1 MKIHESMNVFLHK
14 KSFFLLLGL
23 FLWGGL
29 GKIAAQSY
37 TLEVTDTVI
46 LMNTTAHFTFKQ
58 YGLNT
63 PQVVR
68 FPNNNNAAY
77 FDPFSNNNK
86 YKFGI
91 KGLPGVPPN
100 NFSVNHIF
108 YTPPQGFLG
117 RDTVEVLCNKPFGSG
132 AQTIQV
138 YRIYHITVIPS
149 FIKAVNDYAS
159 TFEGQAIEIPVL
171 LNDIGNGTNQTIAE
185 IANINN
191 GDAVKTANDTKILFS
206 PRAGFSG
213 LAHLNYT
220 ICDAQGSCD
229 MATVSICV
237 NELAPP
243 AYDSVFIMTEKN
255 TAQVVLMQLDSNFSV
270 QSAPSHGTL
279 DTLETLVYV
288 PANNYVGF
296 DQAVFYDA
304 THGRTRVFHI
314 HVLDVPS
321 PNAFAYDD
329 VVYTAVGEPIEEIH
343 LLANDNGGSYLS
355 PVNAIGF
362 PNTQKG
368 GTLTYLPN
376 VGIGVYRYN
385 PPAGFSGIDQFKY
398 RAYYPNSSQFD
409 IATCYII
416 VSNLN
421 PAKPV
426 YQISIPK
433 NTPLVLGDHLP
444 ITSYEYT
451 NLSAPDNGQAIF
463 HAGYQTIVDQHGQE
477 FSGYNMLVYSP
488 DTDFV
493 GEDEFE
499 FEYCPTP
506 QAGNCQLVKVEVE
519 VVDMTP
525 PSGDP
530 FCAGSECVW
539 PGDANTDGAVD
550 VRDILPIGYC
560 MGEVGELRNSGSVA
574 WYGQYSDNW
583 VDPLAPSMEYN
594 AKHIDT
600 DGNGIVTH
608 LDTAA
613 IGQFYGKYHN
623 LTPAPTPAIKNLPFY
638 LEEPDFNEIE
648 PGDVLYAPIHLGND
662 SLPAISAYG
671 LTFELEYDPA
681 IFESVKVYF
690 SDTAWMSYNSPI
702 LSMAHKPF
710 NGKLD
715 VGYTRTSGV
724 AASGYGIIGVV
735 EFIVIDDVAGFKR
748 NNHLTTVNL
757 STSGLMN
764 GNGQTFGLNGNSLT
778 FYLGQQDEE
787 NEGAAIR
794 SQLVAYPNPAQQSIN
809 LHVNGQNNEISRIML
824 FDMVGKQVYDS
835 GDILTKRSQLN
846 VSNLN
851 NGMYVVRA
859 ITSTGQVLS
868 TKVEVF
874 NH

>member
-1 MKIHESMNVFLHK
+1 MNVFLHK
-14 KSFFLLLGL
+14 KSVFLLLGL
-23 FLWGGL
+23 FLWGWS
-29 GKIAAQSY
+29 GKLKAQSY
-37 TLEVTDTVI
+37 TLEITDTVI
-46 LMNTTAHFTFKQ
+46 LMNTNAHFTFKQ
-58 YGLNT
+58 HGIG
-63 PQVVR
+63 PPPEIERQ
-68 FPNNNNAAY
+68 PNNYHAAS
-77 FDPFSNNNK
+77 FDPYSNNNK
-86 YKFGI
+86 YRYGI
-91 KGLPGVPPN
+91 KGLAGTPPN
-100 NFSVNHIF
+100 NFSVNHLF
-108 YTPPQGFLG
+108 YTPPTGFLG
-117 RDTVEVLCNKPFGSG
+117 RDTIEVRSNKPFGNNG
-132 AQTIQV
+132 QTIEV
-138 YRIYHITVIPS
+138 FRVYHITVIPS
-149 FIKAVNDYAS
+149 YIKAVNDYAS
-159 TFEGQAIEIPVL
+159 TYEDQSIEIPVL
-171 LNDIGNGTNQTIAE
+171 INDIGNGTNQTIAE

-191 GDAVKTANDTKILFS
+191 GDAVETAGGTKVLFT
-206 PRAGFSG
+206 PRPGFSG

-255 TAQVVLMQLDSNFSV
+255 TPQVVLMQLDSNFNV
-270 QSAPSHGTL
+270 QSAPGHGSL

-296 DQAVFYDA
+296 DHVVFYD
-304 THGRTRVFHI
+304 GINERTRVFHI
-314 HVLDVPS
+314 HVLDVPA
-321 PNAFAYDD
+321 PNAFAHDD

-355 PVNAIGF
+355 PVNAIGY
-362 PNTQKG
+362 PNTQQG
-368 GTLTYLPN
+368 GILTYLPN
-376 VGIGVYRYN
+376 VGTGVYRYN
-385 PPAGFSGIDQFKY
+385 PPAGFTGIDKFKY
-398 RAYYPNSSQFD
+398 KAYYPNSSQFD

-451 NLSAPDNGQAIF
+451 NLSSPDHGDVNF
-463 HAGYQTIVDQHGQE
+463 HAGYQTVEDQHGQE

-488 DTDFV
+488 VSDFV

-506 QAGNCQLVKVEVE
+506 QSGNCQLVKVEVE

-525 PSGDP
+525 SSGDP

-560 MGEVGELRNSGSVA
+560 MGEVGELRNSGAVS

-583 VDPLAPSMEYN
+583 NDPLAPPMEYN
-594 AKHIDT
+594 PKHIDT

-608 LDTAA
+608 LDTTA

-623 LTPAPTPAIKNLPFY
+623 LTPVAAPPIKSLPFY
-638 LEEPDFNEIE
+638 LAEPDFNNIE

-724 AASGYGIIGVV
+724 SASGYGIIGVV
-735 EFIVIDDVAGFKR
+735 EFIVVEDVNGLKLI
-748 NNHLTTVNL
+748 NNSTTV
-757 STSGLMN
+757 STNSVGLMN
-764 GNGQTFGLNGNSLT
+764 GNGHTFGLNGNSLT
-778 FYLGQQDEE
+778 FYLGQQEDGSTSTGEK
-787 NEGAAIR
+787 

-809 LHVNGQNNEISRIML
+809 LHVNGYNNEIGRIML

-835 GDILTKRSQLN
+835 GSIQTKHSQLD
-846 VSNLN
+846 VSDLN

-859 ITSTGQVLS
+859 ITTTGQVLS